1 MSKLPLSAIKADY
14 PPYLDAHKVQTLVDL
29 MKRGVILNPI
39 AVYRRDGEDKWS
51 ISNGFHRIKAHQI
64 LGRSEIE
71 VDVIGAP
78 IPPGARSGRPLQ

>member
-1 MSKLPLSAIKADY
+1 MSKLPLSKSR
-14 PPYLDAHKVQTLVDL
+14 PTTLRIWMHTKSKL
-29 MKRGVILNPI
+29 SWMKRGVVLNPI